1 VDISANC
8 GQSERNIRGVNM
20 VNDQTET
27 KWTPGPWQVT
37 QCRNGM
43 PYVNVFR
50 VSGPSDGTAP
60 CTILFETKYETATE
74 NKANAHLIGAA
85 PDMYK
90 ALERLLLAYQGGTA
104 ARSVQQQRED
114 AAFAAATLAKAK
126 GESSEIR
133 QVSVMKTKARTLTKH
148 K

>member
-1 VDISANC
+1 M
-8 GQSERNIRGVNM
+8 R
-20 VNDQTET
+20 NDQTET

-60 CTILFETKYETATE
+60 CTILFETKYKTAAE
-74 NKANAHLIGAA
+74 NKANAHLIAAA

-126 GESSEIR
+126 PESSEIR
-133 QVSVMKTKARTLTKH
+133 QVSGMKTKARTLTKH

>member
-1 VDISANC
+1 MPKQSLPQPCFAPTKTTLLRGRRETHLAGKPRRSAAYAF
-8 GQSERNIRGVNM
+8 
-20 VNDQTET
+20 
-27 KWTPGPWQVT
+27 P
-37 QCRNGM
+37 
-43 PYVNVFR
+43 
-50 VSGPSDGTAP
+50 
-60 CTILFETKYETATE
+60 
-74 NKANAHLIGAA
+74 HLIAAA

-90 ALERLLLAYQGGTA
+90 ALERLWLAYQGGTA

-133 QVSVMKTKARTLTKH
+133 QVSGTNTKVQTLTKQ

>member
-1 VDISANC
+1 M
-8 GQSERNIRGVNM
+8 R
-20 VNDQTET
+20 NDQTET

-60 CTILFETKYETATE
+60 CTILFETKYETAAE
-74 NKANAHLIGAA
+74 NKANAHLIAAA

-133 QVSVMKTKARTLTKH
+133 QVSGMETKARTLTKH

>member
-1 VDISANC
+1 
-8 GQSERNIRGVNM
+8 
-20 VNDQTET
+20 
-27 KWTPGPWQVT
+27 
-37 QCRNGM
+37 M
-43 PYVNVFR
+43 PYINVFR

-60 CTILFETKYETATE
+60 CTILFETKYETAPE
-74 NKANAHLIGAA
+74 NKANAHLIAAA
-85 PDMYK
+85 PDMFK

-133 QVSVMKTKARTLTKH
+133 QVSGMKRKARASTKH

>member
-1 VDISANC
+1 
-8 GQSERNIRGVNM
+8 
-20 VNDQTET
+20 
-27 KWTPGPWQVT
+27 
-37 QCRNGM
+37 
-43 PYVNVFR
+43 
-50 VSGPSDGTAP
+50 
-60 CTILFETKYETATE
+60 
-74 NKANAHLIGAA
+74 
-85 PDMYK
+85 MYK

-133 QVSVMKTKARTLTKH
+133 RISGMKTKARTLSKH

>member
-1 VDISANC
+1 
-8 GQSERNIRGVNM
+8 
-20 VNDQTET
+20 
-27 KWTPGPWQVT
+27 
-37 QCRNGM
+37 M

-60 CTILFETKYETATE
+60 CTILFQTKYETASE
-74 NKANAHLIGAA
+74 NKANAQLIAA
-85 PDMYK
+85 ASDMYK
-90 ALERLLLAYQGGTA
+90 ALERLLLAYQSGTA

-126 GESSEIR
+126 VESSEIR
-133 QVSVMKTKARTLTKH
+133 RVSGLKTKARTLTKH